1 MFCVETLSLT
11 GEIEMK
17 PARLILVLVALIAGG
32 MAAFFALNS
41 NRGPAT
47 TPQVAEEKPTT
58 QMKVLVASR
67 TIGIGE
73 RLDPGSV
80 SWQKWPEDAIRPEFI
95 TDERLPDA
103 PQQMQGTISRFEIFE
118 GEPIR
123 EAKLVRTGQ
132 GYLSAVIG
140 KGMRG
145 VSIEVSAESGAG
157 GFIVPNDRV
166 DVVLTQI
173 SNLGDTSQTILN
185 NARVLAI
192 GKKLGEVGPNAGGG
206 AGEQASPE
214 AFEDKTIATLELTPR
229 QAETIIN
236 ASKFGELSLILRSIV
251 DFVEGPA
258 TGGDLNQAS
267 IKLIRG
273 GKPSAALAG
282 NDKEETTPKSNS
294 EPMPSNDSGPVF
306 STIPPP
312 AGPPQ
317 FDSPP
322 PVVKE

>member
-1 MFCVETLSLT
+1 
-11 GEIEMK
+11 MK

-32 MAAFFALNS
+32 LAAFFALNS
-41 NRGPAT
+41 GGSPEPT
-47 TPQVAEEKPTT
+47 QQVAEVEPVK
-58 QMKVLVASR
+58 KVRVLIASR

-73 RLDPGSV
+73 RLGPNSV
-80 SWQKWPEDAIRPEFI
+80 AWQDWPEDAIRAEFI
-95 TDERLPDA
+95 TDQRLPDA
-103 PQQMQGTISRFEIFE
+103 PEQMQGTISRFEIFD

-166 DVVLTQI
+166 DVVLTQR
-173 SNLGDTSQTILN
+173 SRLGDTSQTILN

-192 GKKLGEVGPNAGGG
+192 GNRLGEVGPNAGSGN
-206 AGEQASPE
+206 GEQAAPE

-236 ASKFGELSLILRSIV
+236 AAEVGSLSLVLRSIV
-251 DFVEGPA
+251 DFVNGPA
-258 TGGDLNQAS
+258 TGGTADQS
-267 IKLIRG
+267 SVKLIRAG
-273 GKPSAALAG
+273 QQSSALANSGPETSDEQANSDAQQG
-282 NDKEETTPKSNS
+282 NAEGGSVFS
-294 EPMPSNDSGPVF
+294 PMPVPTAQTRPNNAPVL
-306 STIPPP
+306 
-312 AGPPQ
+312 
-317 FDSPP
+317 
-322 PVVKE
+322 VKE

>member
-1 MFCVETLSLT
+1 MSLT

-41 NRGPAT
+41 GGNPEPT
-47 TPQVAEEKPTT
+47 QQVAEVEPVK
-58 QMKVLVASR
+58 KLRVLIASR

-73 RLDPGSV
+73 RLGPSSV
-80 SWQKWPEDAIRPEFI
+80 AWQDWPEDAIRPEFI
-95 TDERLPDA
+95 TDKRLPDA
-103 PQQMQGTISRFEIFE
+103 PEQMQGTISRFEIFE

-166 DVVLTQI
+166 DVVLTQR
-173 SNLGDTSQTILN
+173 SRLGDTSQTILN

-192 GKKLGEVGPNAGGG
+192 GNRLGEIGPNAGSGN
-206 AGEQASPE
+206 GEQATPE
-214 AFEDKTIATLELTPR
+214 AFEDKAIATLELSPR

-236 ASKFGELSLILRSIV
+236 ASTVGELSLVLRSIV

-258 TGGDLNQAS
+258 TGGNADQAS
-267 IKLIRG
+267 VKLIRAG
-273 GKPSAALAG
+273 QQSSALAN
-282 NDKEETTPKSNS
+282 NDPEVVEEQANSDAPQSNS
-294 EPMPSNDSGPVF
+294 GGGTVFSSVPMPAAQSRPNDAPEL
-306 STIPPP
+306 
-312 AGPPQ
+312 
-317 FDSPP
+317 
-322 PVVKE
+322 VKE

>member
-1 MFCVETLSLT
+1 MLCAETLSLT

-41 NRGPAT
+41 GNGPEQA
-47 TPQVAEEKPTT
+47 PQVAEEKPIT
-58 QMKVLVASR
+58 QTKVLIASR

-73 RLDPGSV
+73 RLDPSSV

-206 AGEQASPE
+206 NGEQAPPE

-236 ASKFGELSLILRSIV
+236 ASKFGELSLVLRSIV

-258 TGGDLNQAS
+258 TGGDANQAS
-267 IKLIRG
+267 IKLIRAG
-273 GKPSAALAG
+273 RQSNALAG
-282 NDKEETTPKSNS
+282 SDKEEI
-294 EPMPSNDSGPVF
+294 EQPSSDEASSTSDGGTVF
-306 STIPPP
+306 SSVP
-312 AGPPQ
+312 APMSPPQ

>member
-1 MFCVETLSLT
+1 
-11 GEIEMK
+11 MK

-32 MAAFFALNS
+32 LAAFFALNS
-41 NRGPAT
+41 GGSSDPS
-47 TPQVAEEKPTT
+47 PQVAEVEPVQKV
-58 QMKVLVASR
+58 KVLIASR

-73 RLDPGSV
+73 RLDPTTV
-80 SWQKWPEDAIRPEFI
+80 MWQDWPEEAIRPEFI

-166 DVVLTQI
+166 DVVLTQR
-173 SNLGDTSQTILN
+173 SRTGDTSQTILN

-192 GKKLGEVGPNAGGG
+192 GKKLGEVGPNGGG
-206 AGEQASPE
+206 GNGEQASPE
-214 AFEDKTIATLELTPR
+214 AFENNTIATLELTPR
-229 QAETIIN
+229 QAEAIIN
-236 ASKFGELSLILRSIV
+236 ASQVGQLSLVLRSII
-251 DFVEGPA
+251 DFVDGPA
-258 TGGDLNQAS
+258 TAGTGDNAS
-267 IKLIRG
+267 VKLIRAG
-273 GKPSAALAG
+273 QQTSALAVSAE
-282 NDKEETTPKSNS
+282 NSAQNETS
-294 EPMPSNDSGPVF
+294 ETEQSTGGPVF
-306 STIPPP
+306 SAVP
-312 AGPPQ
+312 APVAQQPQ
-317 FDSPP
+317 PNSAPA
-322 PVVKE
+322 VVKE